1 MLLLS
6 YLKKKGF
13 FDEFSDKRQLKTDV
27 LSGLT
32 VALALIPEAI
42 AFSFVAGLDPM
53 VGLHAAFIVG
63 LITAIFG
70 GRPGMISGATGAMA
84 VVMTAM
90 VMNHG
95 EFGEQYLYLTL
106 ILTWILQMLFGTA
119 KMWKF
124 VRLIPHP
131 VMLGFVNGLAIIIFL
146 SQIPQLKTDGEWL
159 VGIPAIIM
167 WGLILLTMAIMH
179 FLPKVTKAIPSG
191 LAAIW
196 TVTLLVLFIP
206 ELKDNAKTIA
216 GYLAEKDSVL
226 TWGLPSFSNPFIWIP
241 TGFIETLKIIVPTA
255 FALAIIGLTESLM
268 TLSLVDE
275 KTNTRGQGNKES
287 IAQWVANFVCGFFS
301 SMWGCAMIGQSMINI
316 SSGWRGRMS
325 WISASIF
332 LILFIVFGISIIS
345 LIPIAALVGLMF
357 MVVIGTFAW
366 PTLKMLN
373 KIPKSDAFVLIAV
386 TSITVYTEDLAIAVI
401 SGIIISALV
410 FAWQKSTQ
418 ISVRRYVDE
427 KNITHYDFDGPLFFG
442 SIEKFKTLFD
452 VKADTSEIIIDF
464 ADSRIMD
471 HSAVEAIDNLT
482 EKYADEKKK
491 LHIRHISEDCRRLI
505 KNADKIADINVL
517 EDPTYKVADDELA

>member
-1 MLLLS
+1 MILLT
-6 YLKKKGF
+6 YLNKKGF
-13 FDEFSDKRQLKTDV
+13 FSEFSDKRQLKTDL

-42 AFSFVAGLDPM
+42 AFSFVAKVDPM

-63 LITAIFG
+63 IITAIFG

-90 VMNHG
+90 VMTYG
-95 EFGEQYLYLTL
+95 IEYLFITL
-106 ILTWILQMLFGTA
+106 ILAGILQMLFGIA
-119 KMWKF
+119 KMGKF

-146 SQIPQLKTDGEWL
+146 AQMEQFKTIDGSWVSWL
-159 VGIPAIIM
+159 PAMIM

-179 FLPKVTKAIPSG
+179 FLPKYTKAIPSG
-191 LAAIW
+191 LAAIG
-196 TVTLLVLFIP
+196 TVTLLALYVPWIN
-206 ELKDNAKTIA
+206 EHAKTIA
-216 GYLAEKDSVL
+216 GYLADNDSVL
-226 TWGLPSFSNPFIWIP
+226 KGGLPQFFNPFAHISTWIL
-241 TGFIETLKIIVPTA
+241 ETLKIIVPTA

-268 TLSLVDE
+268 TLSLIDE
-275 KTNTRGQGNKES
+275 KTNTRGKGNKES
-287 IAQWVANFVCGFFS
+287 IAQWVANFVCGFFG

-325 WISASIF
+325 GISASIF
-332 LILFIVFGISIIS
+332 LLLFIVFGISIIS

-366 PTLKMLN
+366 PTLKILN

-386 TSITVYTEDLAIAVI
+386 TVITVATGDLAIAVV

-418 ISVRRYVDE
+418 ISVKRYIDE
-427 KNITHYDFDGPLFFG
+427 KNVTHYDFEWPLFFG

-452 VKADTSEIIIDF
+452 VKSDTKEIVIDF
-464 ADSRIMD
+464 ADSKIMD
-471 HSAVEAIDNLT
+471 HSAIEAIDNLT
-482 EKYADEKKK
+482 DKYSEENKK
-491 LHIRHISEDCRRLI
+491 LHIRHISEDCRKLI
-505 KNADKIADINVL
+505 KNADKIVEINIM
-517 EDPTYKVADDELA
+517 EDPKYAVADDTLA

>member
-1 MLLLS
+1 MILLS

-13 FDEFSDKRQLKTDV
+13 FSEFSDKRQLKTDV

-42 AFSFVAGLDPM
+42 AFSFVAKVDPM
-53 VGLHAAFIVG
+53 VGLHAAFLVG

-84 VVMTAM
+84 VVMTGM
-90 VMNHG
+90 VVLHG
-95 EFGEQYLYLTL
+95 IEYLFVTL
-106 ILTWILQMLFGTA
+106 ILAGILQMLFGLA
-119 KMWKF
+119 KMGKF

-146 SQIPQLKTDGEWL
+146 AQMEQFKTADGSWITGTPAL
-159 VGIPAIIM
+159 VMGA
-167 WGLILLTMAIMH
+167 LILLTMAIMH
-179 FLPKVTKAIPSG
+179 FLPKYTKAIPSG
-191 LAAIW
+191 LAAIG
-196 TVTLLVLFIP
+196 TVTLLALYVPDI
-206 ELKDNAKTIA
+206 NTHAKTIA
-216 GYLAEKDSVL
+216 GYLADNDSVL
-226 TWGLPSFSNPFIWIP
+226 KGGLPQFFNPFP
-241 TGFIETLKIIVPTA
+241 DLSTGILETLKIIVPTA

-268 TLSLVDE
+268 TLSLIDE
-275 KTNTRGQGNKES
+275 KTNTRGKGNKES
-287 IAQWVANFVCGFFS
+287 IAQWIANFVCGFFS

-316 SSGWRGRMS
+316 SSGGRWRMS

-373 KIPKSDAFVLIAV
+373 KIPKSDAFVLVAV
-386 TSITVYTEDLAIAVI
+386 TVITVATWDLAIAVI

-418 ISVRRYVDE
+418 ISVRRYIDE
-427 KNITHYDFDGPLFFG
+427 DNITHYDFDGPLFFG

-452 VKADTSEIIIDF
+452 VKSDTKEIIIDF

-471 HSAVEAIDNLT
+471 HSAIEAIDNLT
-482 EKYADEKKK
+482 EKYSQENKV
-491 LHIRHISEDCRRLI
+491 LHIRHISEDCRKLI
-505 KNADKIADINVL
+505 KNADKMVDINIK
-517 EDPTYKVADDELA
+517 EDPTYKVADDKLA